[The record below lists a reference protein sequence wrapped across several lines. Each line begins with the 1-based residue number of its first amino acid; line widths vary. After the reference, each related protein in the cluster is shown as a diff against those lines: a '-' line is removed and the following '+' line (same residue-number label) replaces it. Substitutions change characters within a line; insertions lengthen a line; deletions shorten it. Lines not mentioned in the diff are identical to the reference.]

1 MQPIEIALFGAVV
14 ALAAGLIGY
23 LLWPFARARRAAT
36 NKRRTGAARAG
47 PMVAAADAPAPSLVC
62 PACQREYDAGLQFCP
77 HDARELV
84 PAGDAAARGAAPGV
98 TCPNCRRSFDA
109 MKRFCPF
116 DGDELVPLTLA
127 LGSAAGGP
135 RSAPPAWAVSAP
147 SEACPAPRTWPASPA
162 RPPPLIRRNDGQD
175 LPALLAALR
184 ERRDVLRSRRRLAR
198 VGELTQQGPGAW
210 AAVLVESRQCAV

>member
-36 NKRRTGAARAG
+36 NKRRTGASRTR

-77 HDARELV
+77 HDARELL

-98 TCPNCRRSFDA
+98 TCPNCRRAFDA
-109 MKRFCPF
+109 TKRFCPF

-127 LGSAAGGP
+127 LGSAAGGT
-135 RSAPPAWAVSAP
+135 SLGAAGVGGINAVGGLPGAADVASLAGAAAAAG
-147 SEACPAPRTWPASPA
+147 SGGAGMMGKICPHC
-162 RPPPLIRRNDGQD
+162 
-175 LPALLAALR
+175 
-184 ERRDVLRSRRRLAR
+184 SRRYDSDATFCGRD
-198 VGELTQQGPGAW
+198 GAS
-210 AAVLVESRQCAV
+210 LVSVN

>member
-23 LLWPFARARRAAT
+23 LLWLRKRARAAT
-36 NKRRTGAARAG
+36 RAVLGAQRAVGSRSPAGADGAG
-47 PMVAAADAPAPSLVC
+47 PMLVC
-62 PACQREYDAGLQFCP
+62 PACQREYDPGLQFCP

-84 PAGDAAARGAAPGV
+84 PATDPAARAAAPGT

-127 LGSAAGGP
+127 VGSPSAQATLSATVAGMASVAGMAGGA
-135 RSAPPAWAVSAP
+135 SVASVVMMGKI
-147 SEACPAPRTWPASPA
+147 CPHC
-162 RPPPLIRRNDGQD
+162 
-175 LPALLAALR
+175 
-184 ERRDVLRSRRRLAR
+184 SRRYESDATFCGRD
-198 VGELTQQGPGAW
+198 GSS
-210 AAVLVESRQCAV
+210 LVSVN

>member
-23 LLWPFARARRAAT
+23 LLWPFTRARRAAT
-36 NKRRTGAARAG
+36 NKRRTGAARTG
-47 PMVAAADAPAPSLVC
+47 PAVAAADAPAPSLVC

-84 PAGDAAARGAAPGV
+84 AAGDAASRGAAPGV

-109 MKRFCPF
+109 TKRFCPF

-127 LGSAAGGP
+127 LGSAAGGTALGATGGSGI
-135 RSAPPAWAVSAP
+135 SAVGGSPGPADVAGA
-147 SEACPAPRTWPASPA
+147 AGAAAGAGAGAGGGGGIMGKICPHC
-162 RPPPLIRRNDGQD
+162 
-175 LPALLAALR
+175 
-184 ERRDVLRSRRRLAR
+184 SRRYDSDATFCGRD
-198 VGELTQQGPGAW
+198 GAS
-210 AAVLVESRQCAV
+210 LVSVN

>member
-36 NKRRTGAARAG
+36 NKRRTGASRTR

-77 HDARELV
+77 HDARELL

-98 TCPNCRRSFDA
+98 TCPNCRRAFDA
-109 MKRFCPF
+109 TKRFCPF
-116 DGDELVPLTLA
+116 DGDELVPLHA
-127 LGSAAGGP
+127 GP
-135 RSAPPAWAVSAP
+135 RFGGG
-147 SEACPAPRTWPASPA
+147 RHLA
-162 RPPPLIRRNDGQD
+162 RCRRRGRYQ
-175 LPALLAALR
+175 
-184 ERRDVLRSRRRLAR
+184 RRWRLAR
-198 VGELTQQGPGAW
+198 RRGRGQRRRRGRRRWSGAMGKICPHCSRRYDSD
-210 AAVLVESRQCAV
+210 ATFCGRDGASLVSVN

>member
-23 LLWPFARARRAAT
+23 LLWLFARGRRAAT
-36 NKRRTGAARAG
+36 KQATDRAVG
-47 PMVAAADAPAPSLVC
+47 SRSAGRGADAPAPSLVC

-84 PAGDAAARGAAPGV
+84 PASDPAARGAAPGM

-109 MKRFCPF
+109 TKRFCPF

-127 LGSAAGGP
+127 LGSAGRP
-135 RSAPPAWAVSAP
+135 SPVTLAPPLAAS
-147 SEACPAPRTWPASPA
+147 PAPRMAGLA
-162 RPPPLIRRNDGQD
+162 GG
-175 LPALLAALR
+175 AALR
-184 ERRDVLRSRRRLAR
+184 AS
-198 VGELTQQGPGAW
+198 
-210 AAVLVESRQCAV
+210 S